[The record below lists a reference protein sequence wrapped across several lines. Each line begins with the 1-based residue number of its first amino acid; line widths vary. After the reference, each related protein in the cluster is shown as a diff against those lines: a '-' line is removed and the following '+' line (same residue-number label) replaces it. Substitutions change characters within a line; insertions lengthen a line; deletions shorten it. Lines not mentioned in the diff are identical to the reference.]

1 MHTNKHSSL
10 VRFKNKKNNLSL
22 QISVLGQAPPPDPKS
37 CTSKKDCPRGKC
49 CVSAATSREKREA
62 DGTAEAPTGVC
73 QPMKQEKQGK
83 TTLYRNP
90 IGRNLEFI
98 GLEQ

>member
-1 MHTNKHSSL
+1 MHTNKHSSP
-10 VRFKNKKNNLSL
+10 VRFKNKKNNLFL
-22 QISVLGQAPPPDPKS
+22 QISVLGQTPPPDPKS
-37 CTSKKDCPRGKC
+37 CTSKKDCPRGQC

-83 TTLYRNP
+83 RTLCHNL
-90 IGRNLEFI
+90 IGGNL
-98 GLEQ
+98 